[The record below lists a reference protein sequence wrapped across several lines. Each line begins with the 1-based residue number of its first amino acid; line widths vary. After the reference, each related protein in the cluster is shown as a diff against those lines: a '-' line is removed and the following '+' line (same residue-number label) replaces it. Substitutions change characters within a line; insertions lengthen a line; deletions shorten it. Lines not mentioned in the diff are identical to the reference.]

1 MLIDRYIF
9 LEWLKVFCLVLA
21 ATLGLLLLGDIY
33 DSLPDLL
40 DLGASGEEILRFY
53 LVSIPSR
60 LPLLIPITLLLSV
73 LFSLGL
79 LHRNHEIT
87 ALRSAGC
94 SLFRISRS
102 LWLLGILFSALTF
115 FLQSTWVPWSVD
127 ESSRMEDQLTFRH
140 QQQTMDGENA
150 GIAWSV
156 SFDNRTDQRV
166 WFMNRFST
174 QTLQG
179 YGVTV
184 SLLDNERREVQR
196 IIAREAYFDYLGH
209 RAWIFREGRLLTFKP
224 GSREWIGSEPFEV
237 RMFPEI
243 QEDPNLMLALI
254 KPPKDLSLRE
264 LRLLLEKL
272 PAQDQPYRNSYLTRF
287 SAIWAS
293 TITSLM
299 AIALAIPFAVRGVRV
314 NPAVNISK
322 AIILFFCYYFLSNF
336 FLLMGER
343 GIFSPMLAA
352 WIPNILGITMAAW
365 LLLRESRVRA

>member
-9 LEWLKVFCLVLA
+9 TEWLKVFCLVLGV
-21 ATLGLLLLGDIY
+21 TLGLLLLGDIY

-40 DLGASGEEILRFY
+40 GLGASSEELIRYY

-87 ALRSAGC
+87 ALRTAGS
-94 SLFRISRS
+94 SLFRITRS
-102 LWLLGILFSALTF
+102 LWLLGILFSGLTF
-115 FLQSTWVPWSVD
+115 LLQGTWVPWSVE
-127 ESSRMEDQLTFRH
+127 ESNRIEDQLNFRF
-140 QQQTMDGENA
+140 QQQSQNEEDA
-150 GIAWSV
+150 GMAWSV
-156 SFDNRTDQRV
+156 SFDNRNENRL
-166 WFMNRFST
+166 WFMNRFSL

-184 SLLDNERREVQR
+184 SLLDDNRREAQR
-196 IIAREAYFDYLGH
+196 IIAREAYYDYLGH
-209 RAWIFREGRLLTFKP
+209 QAWIFREGRLLTFKP
-224 GSREWIGSEPFEV
+224 DSREWIGSEPFDV

-243 QEDPNLMLALI
+243 QEDPQLMLALI
-254 KPPKDLSLRE
+254 KTPKDLSLRE
-264 LRLLLEKL
+264 LRLLLDQL
-272 PAQDQPYRNSYLTRF
+272 PSEDQPYRNSYLTRF

-322 AIILFFCYYFLSNF
+322 AIILFFCYYFLTNF

-343 GIFSPMLAA
+343 GIFPHLVAA
-352 WIPNILGITMAAW
+352 WTPNVVGILVAIW
-365 LLLRESRVRA
+365 LLDRERRV